1 MFLPFD
7 LRSTL
12 QVDFLSSQ
20 SPMAHPQEVAINSI
34 GLTVLN
40 PELSPDEALVEY
52 VPQPC
57 GD

>member
-1 MFLPFD
+1 MD
-7 LRSTL
+7 
-12 QVDFLSSQ
+12 
-20 SPMAHPQEVAINSI
+20 HPQEAVVSSV

-40 PELSPDEALVEY
+40 PELSPDNAFVEY